1 MEKFLHPVELK
12 NVSYERNKIRF
23 QKKLKSF
30 YYSMTFIV
38 FMFIGT
44 STNAQTVFNPETAGI
59 SKAELNAILQA
70 CIDLPELQKY
80 YSVGADGSKEQL
92 NIVQYPVSFSDVIL
106 NKHSKSVILVSNT
119 DVDKLSGS
127 NYFAFRR
134 ILPNQD
140 QVKVIFNYFY
150 GKDSEGKK
158 NITLVID
165 FGKTD
170 STWSIVN
177 SSLSG
182 DTL

>member
-1 MEKFLHPVELK
+1 MEKFLHPVGLK

-30 YYSMTFIV
+30 YYSMTLIV

-44 STNAQTVFNPETAGI
+44 SINAQTVFNPETAGI

-80 YSVGADGSKEQL
+80 YSVAADGNKEQL
-92 NIVQYPVSFSDVIL
+92 NIVQYPVSFNDVIL
-106 NKHSKSVILVSNT
+106 NKHSKSVNLIQNT
-119 DVDKLSGS
+119 DIDKLSES
-127 NYFAFRR
+127 SYLMFRR
-134 ILPNQD
+134 ILPNQN
-140 QVKVIFNYFY
+140 QVKIMFNYFY
-150 GKDSEGKK
+150 GKDSDGKK
-158 NITLVID
+158 NITLVLD
-165 FGKTD
+165 FSKTD
-170 STWSIVN
+170 SVWSIVN